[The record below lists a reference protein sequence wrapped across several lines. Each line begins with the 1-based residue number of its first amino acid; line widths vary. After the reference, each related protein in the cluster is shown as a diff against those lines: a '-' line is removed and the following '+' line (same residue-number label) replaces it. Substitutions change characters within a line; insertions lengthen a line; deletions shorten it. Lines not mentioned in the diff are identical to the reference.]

1 MSRQHGHGSG
11 LSLTILR
18 QFWMPHEGMEVNLS
32 SSSECIFFFPTAWP
46 TTHCYT
52 HPLVQAQNLM
62 RNSSASFS
70 MGGGGMGGWGGCGK
84 LIFLLRE
91 IDVICS
97 ALHCLRTIRANSL
110 FSADQAV
117 CWCVCLCPRM
127 CLCVGIRVSQQQTV
141 SIKERNCSII
151 LATATNQLAH
161 LCPSQLLERT
171 WTNSAGT
178 RGTGCLFVRCISPA
192 E

>member
-1 MSRQHGHGSG
+1 MY
-11 LSLTILR
+11 L
-18 QFWMPHEGMEVNLS
+18 
-32 SSSECIFFFPTAWP
+32 FFPPTVWP

-52 HPLVQAQNLM
+52 YPRITNRHTSTSAGTKSHAQLLGLLQYVWV
-62 RNSSASFS
+62 
-70 MGGGGMGGWGGCGK
+70 GGGGGRCGK

-117 CWCVCLCPRM
+117 CWCVCALASVHVSVCA
-127 CLCVGIRVSQQQTV
+127 CVGIRVSQQQTV